1 MRTLNDIAAAIFDI
15 DGTLLDSSGIWEHL
29 GEDFLLRRGI
39 APQPGLAGILAPMTI
54 EESCRFLRE
63 NYSLPESTGDIR
75 AALLSIISEFYRQEC
90 QLRPGAAPLVQEL
103 SGRGVRLVLAT
114 AGDRALSESALA
126 RCGILGYFSG
136 IVTCA
141 EYGSKSS
148 PEIFRA
154 AAGIAGFPPKEC
166 AVFEDSLAAVRTAK
180 SAGFLTAAVG
190 DVSEPQQELLKQTAD
205 YYRSTP
211 GDYLMTR

>member
-39 APQPGLAGILAPMTI
+39 APQSGLAGILAPMTM

-114 AGDRALSESALA
+114 ARGQGAVGIRTGALWDS
-126 RCGILGYFSG
+126 GILLRDSHLRG
-136 IVTCA
+136 IRQQIQPGDIPRRSRNSWIPTA
-141 EYGSKSS
+141 EM
-148 PEIFRA
+148 RRVR
-154 AAGIAGFPPKEC
+154 GFP
-166 AVFEDSLAAVRTAK
+166 R
-180 SAGFLTAAVG
+180 
-190 DVSEPQQELLKQTAD
+190 
-205 YYRSTP
+205 RSP
-211 GDYLMTR
+211 DG